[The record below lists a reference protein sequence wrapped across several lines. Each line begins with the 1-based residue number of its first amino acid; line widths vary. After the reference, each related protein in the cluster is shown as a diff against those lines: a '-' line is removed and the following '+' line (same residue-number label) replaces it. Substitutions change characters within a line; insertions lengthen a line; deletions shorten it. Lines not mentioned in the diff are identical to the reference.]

1 MLLLTFRAA
10 GDSYA
15 VAAREVVEIVP
26 SIDVRPVP
34 HAPAYLLGV
43 FHYRGTVVPVVDLS
57 VLMGA
62 APCRR
67 SLDTRII
74 VVDHPGDGGPKA
86 MLGLVAERVNDL
98 QKVEDA
104 HKISEGMPLP
114 EAPYLGPI
122 YRVDDILIQRLNTSA
137 LVPDA
142 VRASLFGGMTGGR

>member
-1 MLLLTFRAA
+1 SPRGGRRAQGRGVAIQARYKRRAREPAPRLGRHIDRGPSMLLLTFRAA

-26 SIDVRPVP
+26 SIDLRPVP
-34 HAPAYLLGV
+34 HAPAYLLGM

-74 VVDHPGDGGPKA
+74 VVDHPGDGGTRA
-86 MLGLVAERVNDL
+86 MLGLLAERVNDL
-98 QKVEDA
+98 QKVDDA
-104 HKISEGMPLP
+104 QKISEGMPLP
-114 EAPYLGPI
+114 E
-122 YRVDDILIQRLNTSA
+122 
-137 LVPDA
+137 
-142 VRASLFGGMTGGR
+142 